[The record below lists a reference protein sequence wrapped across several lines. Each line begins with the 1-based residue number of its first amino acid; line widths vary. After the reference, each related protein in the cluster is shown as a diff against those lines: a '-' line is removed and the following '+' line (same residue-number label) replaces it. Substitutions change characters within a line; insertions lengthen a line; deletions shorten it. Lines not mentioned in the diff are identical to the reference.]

1 MSRCLPKPHA
11 LRACESSRFARNLNF
26 SVPGNGEKSFDLYF
40 SVTRMY
46 LVQKLHNPTRSLHA
60 RSKKKPNHFCSKPLR
75 VNHDERFQCTS
86 VTLHVKIVCFIYQ
99 LDGIKTAHSRGM
111 ARQGF
116 LCVHFSSDRSLLLH
130 DGQNQLFANE
140 LTLK

>member
-1 MSRCLPKPHA
+1 
-11 LRACESSRFARNLNF
+11 
-26 SVPGNGEKSFDLYF
+26 
-40 SVTRMY
+40 MY
-46 LVQKLHNPTRSLHA
+46 LVQKLHNPTRSMHA
-60 RSKKKPNHFCSKPLR
+60 RSKKNPKPNLTAEIG
-75 VNHDERFQCTS
+75 NHDERFQCTS
-86 VTLHVKIVCFIYQ
+86 LTLHVKMVCFIYQ
-99 LDGIKTAHSRGM
+99 LDGIKTAHGRGV